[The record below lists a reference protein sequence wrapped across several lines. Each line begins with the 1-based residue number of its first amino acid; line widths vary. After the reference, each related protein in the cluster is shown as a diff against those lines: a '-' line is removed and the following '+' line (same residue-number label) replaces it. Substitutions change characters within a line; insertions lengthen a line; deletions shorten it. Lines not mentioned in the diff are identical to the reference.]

1 MQRVHPWWNC
11 HSHLLRHHW
20 IHVCAKNPAPLWES
34 RCYCCSHRTHLLSDE
49 GDPLDDVITGFP
61 PGLQRSWCGVDIT
74 EQWTGGVW
82 ELSCMTCW
90 QEQYVFTLT
99 SVSLHYTFKMFW
111 LEAFLQFSE
120 SCFCIIVASVHRGKP
135 QEDHWQ
141 NPEMQTQPPSI
152 PHTRSQGPSEKGSLN
167 QPLWTVELK

>member
-1 MQRVHPWWNC
+1 MQRVNPWRNR

-20 IHVCAKNPAPLWES
+20 IHVCAKNPAHLWES
-34 RCYCCSHRTHLLSDE
+34 HCYCCSHQTRLLSDE

-99 SVSLHYTFKMFW
+99 SVSLHYTFKMCW
-111 LEAFLQFSE
+111 LETFLQFSE
-120 SCFCIIVASVHRGKP
+120 SCFLFRSLRSPGKTARRPLTKSWNANSASLHTSHKKP
-135 QEDHWQ
+135 GTFWK
-141 NPEMQTQPPSI
+141 
-152 PHTRSQGPSEKGSLN
+152 R
-167 QPLWTVELK
+167 